1 MRAPLLT
8 HKRARSLRRNMSP
21 PEAMLWTRLRPRLPG
36 RPSFRRQHP
45 VGPYILDFYCGAL
58 KLAVEID
65 GQGHDMGDA
74 PAHDIRRSAWLRDQG
89 IEIIRIP
96 ALDVL
101 RNPDEVTENLWIA
114 VRARMPTPPPF
125 FTGVEGGRMATDGP
139 DRA

>member
-1 MRAPLLT
+1 
-8 HKRARSLRRNMSP
+8 
-21 PEAMLWTRLRPRLPG
+21 MLWLRLRPRLPG

-89 IEIIRIP
+89 IEVIRIP
-96 ALDVL
+96 ALAVL
-101 RNPDEVTENLWIA
+101 RNPDEVAENLWIA
-114 VRARMPTPPPF
+114 VRSRMQAPPPF
-125 FTGVEGGRMATDGP
+125 FTGEGN
-139 DRA
+139 RA